1 MHASLVAGCFAPGFC
16 ALTTQAGGRRAAG
29 YWCVDAASCSGRA
42 ANEPDEV
49 SSNGWPAT
57 VEAGGV
63 FSRDGSQ
70 NPWAAAQMVYV
81 AYCSSDAWFGDAEAF
96 SMQFRGQAILAA
108 VLADLQAQR
117 GLGAGGQ
124 MLFGGCSAGARG
136 VMAHLDNVAAALP
149 GVTVRG
155 LIDSGLWVD
164 AEPAD
169 ASTTESLMMQ
179 TQQVYAFANA
189 GALIPAAC
197 AAAYPGAEWKCLFGQ
212 YRMPF
217 VTTPYFLNEA
227 QVRACDAM
235 CDVQH
240 A

>member
-1 MHASLVAGCFAPGFC
+1 M
-16 ALTTQAGGRRAAG
+16 
-29 YWCVDAASCSGRA
+29 
-42 ANEPDEV
+42 
-49 SSNGWPAT
+49 
-57 VEAGGV
+57 

-96 SMQFRGQAILAA
+96 GLQFRGQAILAA

-149 GVTVRG
+149 GVAVRG

-169 ASTTESLMMQ
+169 PSTTESLMMQ

-197 AAAYPGAEWKCLFGQ
+197 AAAYPGAEWSCLFGQ

-217 VTTPYFLNEA
+217 VTTPFFLNEA
-227 QVRACDAM
+227 QFDSFQVEYNLGGEPTPRYGFQVQWADAFQQTMLGVVRALPTASQSRSGVFSSSWRVRRAGRIAAVEACAD
-235 CDVQH
+235 
-240 A
+240 

>member
-1 MHASLVAGCFAPGFC
+1 M
-16 ALTTQAGGRRAAG
+16 
-29 YWCVDAASCSGRA
+29 
-42 ANEPDEV
+42 
-49 SSNGWPAT
+49 
-57 VEAGGV
+57 

-96 SMQFRGQAILAA
+96 GLQFRGQAILAA

-136 VMAHLDNVAAALP
+136 V
-149 GVTVRG
+149 
-155 LIDSGLWVD
+155 IDSGLWVD

-169 ASTTESLMMQ
+169 PSTTESLMMQ

-197 AAAYPGAEWKCLFGQ
+197 AAAYPGAEWSCLFGQ

-217 VTTPYFLNEA
+217 VTTPFFLNEA
-227 QVRACDAM
+227 QFDSFQVEYNLGGEPTPRYGFQVQWADAFQQTMLGVVRALPTASQSRSGVFSSSWRVRRAGRIAAVEACAD
-235 CDVQH
+235 
-240 A
+240 